1 MDVLPK
7 EGKRKVNW
15 SKSETNALVTGYID
29 NFSVLEGKFT
39 PKNTHA
45 SKNMTWKTIT
55 LRYCI
60 TTVHLEFLMSFLHLQ
75 VREKA
80 VLWKQ

>member
-1 MDVLPK
+1 MDVVSK

-29 NFSVLEGKFT
+29 NFAVLEGRFT

-45 SKNMTWKTIT
+45 SKNMTWKTIA
-55 LRYCI
+55 LRYRI
-60 TTVHLEFLMSFLHLQ
+60 TTIDLEF
-75 VREKA
+75 
-80 VLWKQ
+80 